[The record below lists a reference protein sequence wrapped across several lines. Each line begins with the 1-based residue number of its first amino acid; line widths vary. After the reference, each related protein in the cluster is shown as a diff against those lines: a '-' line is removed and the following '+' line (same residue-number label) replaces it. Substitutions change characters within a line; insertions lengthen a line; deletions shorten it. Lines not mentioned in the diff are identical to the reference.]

1 MSPLDADGNVLE
13 FVKSIQA
20 GQPERAFILACCS
33 SELSAHLPLRFPLLS
48 QHAAAAFIHL
58 VASDAP
64 AAAVLQQEL
73 PSEAELFA
81 TSVSKLKGI
90 AALRYGFELC
100 SLVLNVV
107 CCTWF
112 ADDSF
117 FLPFQIVLKR
127 AQMYLR
133 TPCCFHRRIHHL
145 RCSNISTVG
154 IVDKMDLVRAILDA
168 SLQVCIASFF
178 LHSSSVLFLPRCCPS
193 SSTPAPTAAHS
204 FPSLQAASAP
214 SHFLPTPLTLVTSI
228 LPCLP
233 PPSELLSAI
242 SRAIAKVSSMSWPY
256 GLLPPA
262 PPLPDFSILSRDM
275 SESLADALEC
285 SLCCDVLYRPCATS
299 CGHCFCRQCLHR
311 AMDHNLVCPLC
322 RADVS
327 QLIVLASRQ
336 FNSGNQAWGFPLTV
350 DLAEIIS
357 RVFPEAA
364 MMRAQEIETEASHD
378 GLPLFVCNS
387 CLPGQVVSLHIF
399 EPRYRLMMRR
409 ALMLDRRFGMA
420 AHTHQGPAQFG
431 CVLRIDHAEMLP
443 GGRML
448 IECMAEGVFQTT
460 GLSVRDGYY
469 VATVDMQH
477 DAPTDYLNLARDEDA
492 SATLERNAA
501 AAVQVLW
508 NFVQF
513 LQRHPDFG
521 PVFVSTYGA
530 YPEDVSQLAYKVALF
545 MRFNDEEMQELLS
558 CRHADLRA
566 LIVYTARERLFRS
579 AMRQDVDNAE
589 RVRRRA
595 RMPSPS
601 PPPDDRADDAQ
612 DE

>member
-1 MSPLDADGNVLE
+1 
-13 FVKSIQA
+13 
-20 GQPERAFILACCS
+20 
-33 SELSAHLPLRFPLLS
+33 
-48 QHAAAAFIHL
+48 
-58 VASDAP
+58 
-64 AAAVLQQEL
+64 
-73 PSEAELFA
+73 
-81 TSVSKLKGI
+81 
-90 AALRYGFELC
+90 
-100 SLVLNVV
+100 
-107 CCTWF
+107 
-112 ADDSF
+112 
-117 FLPFQIVLKR
+117 
-127 AQMYLR
+127 
-133 TPCCFHRRIHHL
+133 
-145 RCSNISTVG
+145 
-154 IVDKMDLVRAILDA
+154 
-168 SLQVCIASFF
+168 
-178 LHSSSVLFLPRCCPS
+178 
-193 SSTPAPTAAHS
+193 
-204 FPSLQAASAP
+204 
-214 SHFLPTPLTLVTSI
+214 
-228 LPCLP
+228 
-233 PPSELLSAI
+233 
-242 SRAIAKVSSMSWPY
+242 
-256 GLLPPA
+256 
-262 PPLPDFSILSRDM
+262 
-275 SESLADALEC
+275 
-285 SLCCDVLYRPCATS
+285 
-299 CGHCFCRQCLHR
+299 
-311 AMDHNLVCPLC
+311 MDHNLVCPLC

-431 CVLRIDHAEMLP
+431 CVLRINHAEMLP